1 MKGGENMEIAS
12 LIAGLGAVALYLLCF
27 QLKEAKKLLA
37 CRFLS
42 SILYVVQYL
51 LLFAFVG
58 AAMDASA
65 AVTSYF
71 AYKKDAPWVK
81 KYKILILIVTNLAII
96 AVGILLYE
104 NIFSLLPIAGVLL
117 ESAAGWM
124 KNEKRIRIVS
134 LFAVPCWL
142 VYNVISRAYGSV
154 IGSVLAFIS
163 IIVALIRYSKKK
175 KSVQNNEVESAA

>member
-1 MKGGENMEIAS
+1 MEIAS

-65 AVTSYF
+65 TVTSYF
-71 AYKKDAPWVK
+71 AYKKDTPWVK
-81 KYKILILIVTNLAII
+81 KYKIPILIITNLAIVV
-96 AVGILLYE
+96 VGILLYE
-104 NIFSLLPIAGVLL
+104 NIFSLLPIAGVLF

-154 IGSVLAFIS
+154 IGSILALVS
-163 IIVALIRYSKKK
+163 IIVALVRYSKAEKNKK
-175 KSVQNNEVESAA
+175 QTKVESFA

>member
-1 MKGGENMEIAS
+1 MQISFEYFVRSPISSPFCLRRCSYGRVGG
-12 LIAGLGAVALYLLCF
+12 G
-27 QLKEAKKLLA
+27 
-37 CRFLS
+37 
-42 SILYVVQYL
+42 YVVFCLQ
-51 LLFAFVG
+51 
-58 AAMDASA
+58 
-65 AVTSYF
+65 
-71 AYKKDAPWVK
+71 KDAPWVK
-81 KYKILILIVTNLAII
+81 KYKILILIVTNLAIL

-142 VYNVISRAYGSV
+142 VYNIISRAYGSV

-175 KSVQNNEVESAA
+175 KPVQNCEVESFA

>member
-1 MKGGENMEIAS
+1 MEIAS

-65 AVTSYF
+65 AVRVEPCT
-71 AYKKDAPWVK
+71 P
-81 KYKILILIVTNLAII
+81 II
-96 AVGILLYE
+96 WRRA
-104 NIFSLLPIAGVLL
+104 LPPTA
-117 ESAAGWM
+117 
-124 KNEKRIRIVS
+124 
-134 LFAVPCWL
+134 
-142 VYNVISRAYGSV
+142 
-154 IGSVLAFIS
+154 
-163 IIVALIRYSKKK
+163 
-175 KSVQNNEVESAA
+175 

>member
-1 MKGGENMEIAS
+1 MEAAALVAGIGG
-12 LIAGLGAVALYLLCF
+12 VALYLLCF
-27 QLKEAKKLLA
+27 QLKSAKKILA

-71 AYKKDAPWVK
+71 AYKKDTPVIR
-81 KYKILILIVTNLAII
+81 KYKIPILVITNL
-96 AVGILLYE
+96 GIVVIGLLLYE
-104 NIFSLLPIAGVLL
+104 NVFSLLPIAGVLF

-142 VYNVISRAYGSV
+142 AYNVISKAYGSV

-163 IIVALIRYSKKK
+163 IVVALVRYSKTEK
-175 KSVQNNEVESAA
+175 NNTV

>member
-1 MKGGENMEIAS
+1 MEAAALVAGIGG
-12 LIAGLGAVALYLLCF
+12 VALYLLCF
-27 QLKEAKKLLA
+27 QLKSAKKILA

-71 AYKKDAPWVK
+71 AYKKDTPVIR
-81 KYKILILIVTNLAII
+81 KYKIPILVITNL
-96 AVGILLYE
+96 GIVVIGLLLYE
-104 NIFSLLPIAGVLL
+104 NVFSLLPIAGVLF

-142 VYNVISRAYGSV
+142 IYNVISKAYGSV

-163 IIVALIRYSKKK
+163 IVVALVRYSKTEKN
-175 KSVQNNEVESAA
+175 KSV

>member
-1 MKGGENMEIAS
+1 MEAAALVAGIGG
-12 LIAGLGAVALYLLCF
+12 VALYLLCF
-27 QLKEAKKLLA
+27 QLKSAKKILA

-58 AAMDASA
+58 AAMDAAA

-71 AYKKDAPWVK
+71 AYKKDTPVIR
-81 KYKILILIVTNLAII
+81 KYKIPILVVTNLGIV
-96 AVGILLYE
+96 AVGLLLYE
-104 NIFSLLPIAGVLL
+104 NVFSLLPIAGVLF

-142 VYNVISRAYGSV
+142 IYNVISKAYGSV

-163 IIVALIRYSKKK
+163 IVVALVRYSKTEKN
-175 KSVQNNEVESAA
+175 KSV

>member
-1 MKGGENMEIAS
+1 MEIAS

-42 SILYVVQYL
+42 SILYVVQYI

-81 KYKILILIVTNLAII
+81 KYKIPILIVTNLTII

-104 NIFSLLPIAGVLL
+104 NIFSLLPIAGVLF

-154 IGSVLAFIS
+154 IGSALALIS

-175 KSVQNNEVESAA
+175 KSVQNNEVELFA